1 MVIAVFQ
8 FVIILFNFFVL
19 KHLSNISVAI
29 SAKITINLNIQ
40 QVDARFKTVSAFKI
54 CDLEKINEKSKILH
68 FKISITMTFL
78 FIKNQKIVL
87 KESKVGDYF
96 SSSTNIKV

>member
-29 SAKITINLNIQ
+29 SATINLNIQ

-96 SSSTNIKV
+96 SSSTNV

>member
-29 SAKITINLNIQ
+29 SATINLNIQ

-96 SSSTNIKV
+96 SSSTNVKV

>member
-8 FVIILFNFFVL
+8 FVIILFNFIVL
-19 KHLSNISVAI
+19 KHLSNIFVAI
-29 SAKITINLNIQ
+29 SAKIPINLNIQ
-40 QVDARFKTVSAFKI
+40 QVDARFKTVSFKI

-96 SSSTNIKV
+96 SSSTNVKV

>member
-29 SAKITINLNIQ
+29 SATINLNIQ
-40 QVDARFKTVSAFKI
+40 QVDARFKTVSFKI

-96 SSSTNIKV
+96 SSSTNVKV